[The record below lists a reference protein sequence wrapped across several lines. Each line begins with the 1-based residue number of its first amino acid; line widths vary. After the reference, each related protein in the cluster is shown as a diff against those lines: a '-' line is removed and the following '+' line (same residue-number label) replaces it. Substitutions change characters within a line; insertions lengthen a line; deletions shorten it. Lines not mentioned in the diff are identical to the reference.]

1 MVTQTK
7 DISATQ
13 QEKAVIVW
21 QEGEITVSFSDVK
34 KYLCPKATE
43 PEIVMFLKTCQ
54 AFGLNPW
61 VHEAYLIKYK
71 ADEPAA
77 IIISTEAYQKGA
89 ETCKEFDGYEAGI
102 ILRDGADKLE
112 FREGAFAANGEAN
125 NLAGG
130 WARVF
135 RKDRQKPFYVAVNI
149 KECQKYT
156 REGNPN
162 RFWREMPGTMVRKV
176 ALSRALREAF
186 PTRLGGIVT
195 NVEVET
201 DGFPTG
207 ELPPAYERSDGEI
220 NWRKFW
226 AKVKSE
232 LSLTTEQARELLQ
245 VESIKEELI
254 DAGWSMEKIWD
265 ELIQHLQAENQSNAE
280 KEQTVE
286 GTAKPRRDPATINS
300 FGDLYQACREDFGL
314 NSRQAVWEKLDVNS
328 QVDIVETPKE
338 CYERIAAS
346 EL

>member
-21 QEGEITVSFSDVK
+21 QEGQITVSFSDVK
-34 KYLCPKATE
+34 QYLCPKATE
-43 PEIVMFLKTCQ
+43 PEIIMFLKTCQ

-71 ADEPAA
+71 TDDPAA

-89 ETCKEFDGYEAGI
+89 ENCKEFDGYEAGI
-102 ILRDGADKLE
+102 ILKDSTGKLE
-112 FREGAFAANGEAN
+112 FREGAFAADGETD

-156 REGNPN
+156 REGYPT
-162 RFWREMPGTMVRKV
+162 RFWREMPSTMVRKV

-195 NVEVET
+195 DVEVES

-207 ELPPAYERSDGEI
+207 KLPPAYEKPDGEI

-226 AKVKSE
+226 GKVKSE
-232 LSLTTEQARELLQ
+232 LGLTTEQARELLQ

-254 DAGWSMEKIWD
+254 DADWSMEKIWD
-265 ELIQHLQAENQSNAE
+265 ELIQRLQVENHSNAK
-280 KEQTVE
+280 KEHIVE
-286 GTAKPRRDPATINS
+286 ETTKSQRDPDTINS

-314 NSRQAVWEKLDVNS
+314 SSRQAVWEKLEVNS

-338 CYERIAAS
+338 CYERIAKS
-346 EL
+346 EF